1 MILINT
7 IVIVSLFENTISS
20 LYYLFGGMLGA
31 LFSAPVFMFCM
42 GIGIIYS
49 RHSDSNTM
57 IKRGIKLFLLGLI
70 VNIFSIILPHYLL
83 QYFLNSGN
91 LIPIFGGL
99 LLFYV
104 DILDFAGLSFILLGI
119 FKKMNFSN
127 KMLLAVGIILSIIGF
142 LFRLSDFGSVPL
154 NILFGY
160 FIGTNYEFAAF
171 PLFSWLI
178 IPIAGYVY
186 GQHFIKTKDKS
197 KFFRLWPILLFI
209 PIVLFI
215 MYMISIYG
223 LYGTFPEEYYLYMS
237 PLLAL
242 LYIISVHG
250 GLGFSFWLSNRIPD
264 NLKNTFTL
272 LSKNVTAIYVAHWI
286 LIPITV
292 ILIKYAN
299 KSIVFND
306 LYITLIVLFIVIAST
321 LCALAFN
328 KVKNTV

>member
-20 LYYLFGGMLGA
+20 LYYLFEGMLGA

-99 LLFYV
+99 LLLFYV
-104 DILDFAGLSFILLGI
+104 DILDFAGL
-119 FKKMNFSN
+119 
-127 KMLLAVGIILSIIGF
+127 
-142 LFRLSDFGSVPL
+142 
-154 NILFGY
+154 
-160 FIGTNYEFAAF
+160 
-171 PLFSWLI
+171 
-178 IPIAGYVY
+178 
-186 GQHFIKTKDKS
+186 
-197 KFFRLWPILLFI
+197 
-209 PIVLFI
+209 
-215 MYMISIYG
+215 
-223 LYGTFPEEYYLYMS
+223 
-237 PLLAL
+237 
-242 LYIISVHG
+242 
-250 GLGFSFWLSNRIPD
+250 SFWLSNRIPD

-321 LCALAFN
+321 LCALAFK